1 MRKLFLIR
9 HGESAAAAV
18 GKTDFDRQLT
28 GPGIEQISVLGLKIR
43 SLVEPD
49 TIFISSTAR
58 RTIETTQ
65 LLISKSAFPVHF
77 ESRLYQG
84 TGEDYLE
91 VIEEYT
97 YVRTL
102 VLIGHNP
109 AISTL
114 NQLLTRKSVIFS
126 PGTCVEIEFPK
137 SENQKLISG
146 TIASIIHPEREK
158 L

>member
-1 MRKLFLIR
+1 M
-9 HGESAAAAV
+9 
-18 GKTDFDRQLT
+18 
-28 GPGIEQISVLGLKIR
+28 
-43 SLVEPD
+43 
-49 TIFISSTAR
+49 
-58 RTIETTQ
+58 ETTQ
-65 LLISKSAFPVHF
+65 LLISNSAFPVHF

-102 VLIGHNP
+102 VLVGHNP

-114 NQLLTRKSVIFS
+114 TFLLTRNSVNFS

-137 SENQKLISG
+137 SENQKIISG
-146 TIASIIHPEREK
+146 TIASIIHPEKEK